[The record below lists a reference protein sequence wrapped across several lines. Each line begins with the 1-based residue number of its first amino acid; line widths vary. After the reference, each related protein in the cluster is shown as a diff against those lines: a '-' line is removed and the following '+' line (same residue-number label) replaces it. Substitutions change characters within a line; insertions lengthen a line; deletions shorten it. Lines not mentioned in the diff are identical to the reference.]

1 MADWE
6 EWQKFGFRHF
16 RSVGDVETATPSRGV
31 VWQLPVSSFKLVHI
45 DTNTHILVHTAHTTP
60 YSLEEAN
67 CNLSHLLSKS
77 GNQEWE
83 H

>member
-31 VWQLPVSSFKLVHI
+31 VRQLPVSSFSGDDV
-45 DTNTHILVHTAHTTP
+45 AG
-60 YSLEEAN
+60 LEGPQMMGME
-67 CNLSHLLSKS
+67 
-77 GNQEWE
+77 
-83 H
+83 